1 MSNTSVTDTETQFQM
16 SSDSGSRVQL
26 TEASKQATTAK
37 IIPETQVK
45 CEHTLTPDN
54 LNLQG
59 ARPKPR
65 RSLSDFHDGGVSSS
79 SSVPTSG
86 GHESLMR
93 KASGGSLFGAAEI
106 AQDFVM
112 IDLKTPFAQR

>member
-1 MSNTSVTDTETQFQM
+1 MSNTSVTDTETRLKM
-16 SSDSGSRVQL
+16 SSDRRVQL
-26 TEASKQATTAK
+26 TEASKHVTSTK
-37 IIPETQVK
+37 IIPESQVNDEDILTVWLTQSK
-45 CEHTLTPDN
+45 LT
-54 LNLQG
+54 G
-59 ARPKPR
+59 
-65 RSLSDFHDGGVSSS
+65 RSLSDFNDGGVSSS

-86 GHESLMR
+86 GHEALMR